1 MRAGAVYFQRY
12 AGGHGWGLSVR
23 LPGSGQLLVRA
34 AVDEAGVEL
43 GMTEVA
49 QVVARALGIR
59 LGPREARYHVPTEVG
74 DVATDA
80 CVRLVLGR
88 Q

>member
-1 MRAGAVYFQRY
+1 M
-12 AGGHGWGLSVR
+12 R
-23 LPGSGQLLVRA
+23 LPGDGRLLVRA
-34 AVDEAGVEL
+34 AVDEHGVEL

-49 QVVARALGIR
+49 CEAAAALGIH
-59 LGPREARYHVPTEVG
+59 LGLQEARYHVPTEVG

-80 CVRLVLGR
+80 RVRLVLRGA